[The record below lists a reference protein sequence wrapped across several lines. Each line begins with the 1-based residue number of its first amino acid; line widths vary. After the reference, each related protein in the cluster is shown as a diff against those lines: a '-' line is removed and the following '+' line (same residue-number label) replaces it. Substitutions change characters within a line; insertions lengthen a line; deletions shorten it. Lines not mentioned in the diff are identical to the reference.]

1 MGHAMMRL
9 ILLSLLIVFGHH
21 AIRGIWGLDVLGIR
35 KVDHVDRAQNDSY
48 CKSSIISISS
58 TDRVSFWNDFAI
70 FRILF
75 IFFFIMFIQFNTGI
89 QRYTAHIACCGLP
102 RPTQASQPHE
112 HLAHLHCKLR
122 FLVVT
127 WLRRRVLKLRRI
139 QAGARWNPKQ
149 KPTKKH
155 ADITPWSHLS
165 KWGFRVQVLKM
176 ASKKS
181 KKLPFQQNAWLRWK
195 VTRQISWVLVGY
207 LCRMWLVIDFRS
219 KHFDHTI
226 FGRQT
231 IGIYGDD
238 CPGCQVRHHARRQ
251 PCISTYQILLTADMV
266 HQRGLV
272 LRANRQQWG
281 PDGQV
286 LWSSD
291 ALPQGLRD
299 KHGLGLSV
307 KCLEYHGSC
316 LCISQQTVTVTIWRF
331 TLCGWYTRLVVAHS
345 MPPMGYWTNFDD
357 FSWLT
362 IHRSVSRPNPQSL
375 MFGRSG
381 FVKSGFSDLCLRT
394 RASGTASRKSGH
406 VGTKSRIVPA
416 VRLRSEQQASI
427 QYIIEY

>member
-75 IFFFIMFIQFNTGI
+75 IYFFIMFIQFNTGI

-251 PCISTYQILLTADMV
+251 PCISTYQYFWLQIWCISVAWFFVLIDNSGGQMV
-266 HQRGLV
+266 KYF
-272 LRANRQQWG
+272 
-281 PDGQV
+281 
-286 LWSSD
+286 
-291 ALPQGLRD
+291 GLRTPFH
-299 KHGLGLSV
+299 KAWG
-307 KCLEYHGSC
+307 
-316 LCISQQTVTVTIWRF
+316 
-331 TLCGWYTRLVVAHS
+331 
-345 MPPMGYWTNFDD
+345 TNMDSDWVWNAWNIMDRAFA
-357 FSWLT
+357 
-362 IHRSVSRPNPQSL
+362 SVSRL
-375 MFGRSG
+375 
-381 FVKSGFSDLCLRT
+381 
-394 RASGTASRKSGH
+394 
-406 VGTKSRIVPA
+406 
-416 VRLRSEQQASI
+416 
-427 QYIIEY
+427 